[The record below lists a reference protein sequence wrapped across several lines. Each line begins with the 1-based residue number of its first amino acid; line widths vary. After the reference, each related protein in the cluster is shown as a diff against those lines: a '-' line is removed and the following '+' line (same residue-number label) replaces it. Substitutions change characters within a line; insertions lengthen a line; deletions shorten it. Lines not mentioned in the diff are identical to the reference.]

1 MSFELPENYE
11 DNIHDIIERC
21 YDLIDVG
28 YFNKFDK
35 SVLDNWLSNFKT
47 QEEKYLA
54 AQILNNLH
62 YRNEKALIA
71 MFKQILQVYLP
82 QKLKELKI
90 FEIESIETWEKLLS
104 STNAY
109 KLPFRF
115 STINKEGR
123 IGESGD
129 AIFRLY
135 SQYGLIEKG
144 IGRFINDITCAQCNT
159 VILVDDFTGT
169 GNQFKAFYTKYKK
182 IFDRFKYIIYAPL
195 VAHENAIKN
204 ISDIAENI
212 HLITAETIK
221 KENGFYGLKDKVNN
235 NKDFSELSDT
245 ILRKFS
251 KKNKPEFPYGYDNQA
266 NLYAFSV
273 STPNNNHSLLYHNKH
288 WQQLLK
294 R

>member
-1 MSFELPENYE
+1 MSFKLPENWE
-11 DNIHDIIERC
+11 DNIQDIVERC

-28 YFNKFDK
+28 YFKQFDK
-35 SVLDNWLSNFKT
+35 SVLDDWLSNFKT

-82 QKLKELKI
+82 QKLKELNI
-90 FEIESIETWEKLLS
+90 FEVDSIEKWEKTLS

-135 SQYGLIEKG
+135 TQQGLIEKG
-144 IGRFINDITCAQCNT
+144 IGRFINNIKCEHCNT
-159 VILVDDFTGT
+159 LILVDDFTGT
-169 GNQFKAFYTKYKK
+169 GKQFKTFYEKYQT
-182 IFDRFKYIIYAPL
+182 IFDQFEYIIYAPL
-195 VAHENAIKN
+195 VAHENAIEN
-204 ISDIAENI
+204 ISRIATNI

-221 KENGFYGLKDKVNN
+221 KENGFYGLKDKINN
-235 NKDFSELSDT
+235 NQDFSEVCDT
-245 ILRKFS
+245 VLQKFS
-251 KKNKPEFPYGYDNQA
+251 RKNKPDFPYGYDNQA

-273 STPNNNHSLLYHNKH
+273 STPNNNHSLLYHNKN
-288 WQQLLK
+288 WNQLLK